1 VNDNEFGDSRPGL
14 KPSNRNRNVRGFFL
28 HLLLLFIC
36 FVTLF
41 LPVFFVLLLFTDM
54 LVMCNLA

>member
-1 VNDNEFGDSRPGL
+1 MNDNECGDSRPGL

-28 HLLLLFIC
+28 HLLLLVIC

-41 LPVFFVLLLFTDM
+41 LLLCLVLLLFTDM

>member
-1 VNDNEFGDSRPGL
+1 MNDNECGDSRPGL

-28 HLLLLFIC
+28 HLLLPVIC
-36 FVTLF
+36 FVSLV
-41 LPVFFVLLLFTDM
+41 LPMFFVLLLFTDM